1 MNTLHSANS
10 ARLLSGVHVP
20 CYVFTNGKD
29 LARRVSQVVTAVI
42 RERNALGQRAVLGLP
57 TGSSPVGVYR
67 ELIRMHREEGLDF
80 SNVVTFNLDE
90 YFGLERDKLQSYYR
104 WMHEHFFNFVNIPS
118 ESTHLPD
125 GMVPA

>member
-90 YFGLERDKLQSYYR
+90 YYPMAPESIHSYHRYMR
-104 WMHEHFFNFVNIPS
+104 ENLFNHINVKPEN
-118 ESTHLPD
+118 
-125 GMVPA
+125 